1 MSNNLYQ
8 ESINI
13 LKKASSAS
21 TEAER
26 NRLYDQA
33 NEIFR
38 NPDFVKSY
46 QPSNSSNNGS
56 GLTSGPSCS
65 SYNIGPG
72 QSQTMQAG
80 YNRCMARTDAWVT
93 SMSGPFRSNEW

>member
-1 MSNNLYQ
+1 MSHNLYQ

-13 LKKASSAS
+13 LKKASCAS

-26 NRLYDQA
+26 NKLYDQA

-38 NPDFVKSY
+38 NPNFVKSY
-46 QPSNSSNNGS
+46 QPSSSSNNGS

-72 QSQTMQAG
+72 QCQTIQAI
-80 YNRCMARTDAWVT
+80 YSRVTARTDAWVT
-93 SMSGPFRSNEW
+93 SLTGPFRSNEW

>member
-8 ESINI
+8 QSINI
-13 LKKASSAS
+13 LNKASSAS

-38 NPDFVKSY
+38 NPNFVKSY
-46 QPSNSSNNGS
+46 QPSSSSNNSYS
-56 GLTSGPSCS
+56 GLTSSPVT
-65 SYNIGPG
+65 YNGYSVNSGLTSIPTTTTSTPYLYQNGWYVDYKPG
-72 QSQTMQAG
+72 G
-80 YNRCMARTDAWVT
+80 NW
-93 SMSGPFRSNEW
+93 

>member
-1 MSNNLYQ
+1 MSHNLYQ

-26 NRLYDQA
+26 NRLCDQA

-46 QPSNSSNNGS
+46 HPANSSNNGS
-56 GLTSGPSCS
+56 GLTSGLSPSNCYS
-65 SYNIGPG
+65 
-72 QSQTMQAG
+72 
-80 YNRCMARTDAWVT
+80 
-93 SMSGPFRSNEW
+93 SGPIPLGVLLNPSQAEGIAMLSSRY

>member
-1 MSNNLYQ
+1 MSHNLYQ

-13 LKKASSAS
+13 LKKASCAS

-46 QPSNSSNNGS
+46 QPANSSNNGS
-56 GLTSGPSCS
+56 GLTSGLSPNNC
-65 SYNIGPG
+65 YMGGAIPLGVLLNP
-72 QSQTMQAG
+72 TQAEG
-80 YNRCMARTDAWVT
+80 IAMLK
-93 SMSGPFRSNEW
+93 